1 MQVRPG
7 QAMSERHRA
16 EIFIWGCVV
25 LFATGVGITQVG
37 LAREHAVEMGW
48 ELHGE
53 MDSIPRNQWA
63 LVEKEPAANLA
74 RPEQSVADLFIEA
87 LIQIESGGDAKAVG
101 SAGERGLMQIKRE
114 TWLEMTEKV
123 YGEAMSFDRAFEPVL
138 NRRVGRAYLLELYQ
152 FLKEYRDQ
160 WNTDLRSLLAACYN
174 AGPTRVKAG
183 GFSPQHF
190 PSTTRF
196 YVERVGAMHDHYL
209 EGNPSAV
216 PSYAFRSVSRGN
228 RHPEL

>member
-1 MQVRPG
+1 
-7 QAMSERHRA
+7 
-16 EIFIWGCVV
+16 
-25 LFATGVGITQVG
+25 
-37 LAREHAVEMGW
+37 MGW

-123 YGEAMSFDRAFEPVL
+123 YGEAMSFDRAFEPDL
-138 NRRVGRAYLLELYQ
+138 IRRVGRA
-152 FLKEYRDQ
+152 
-160 WNTDLRSLLAACYN
+160 
-174 AGPTRVKAG
+174 
-183 GFSPQHF
+183 
-190 PSTTRF
+190 
-196 YVERVGAMHDHYL
+196 
-209 EGNPSAV
+209 
-216 PSYAFRSVSRGN
+216 
-228 RHPEL
+228 